1 MPTVTGIIEVV
12 SVQERKTQWGVK
24 NATSFKLGE
33 NWYSGGFKEW
43 EVEKGDDV
51 QLSFEVN
58 PKGFKDVTTIAVVA
72 KGAPPPVTKAQSGA
86 PRGGRSFPM
95 DALDPGRVIVR
106 QNALAH
112 AVNTAIHNSAKVA
125 VGGTVTTEEVI
136 GYARQYEAY
145 ACGDLDEEEAEAM
158 MAGNP
163 DPNA

>member
-24 NATSFKLGE
+24 SATSFKLGE

-86 PRGGRSFPM
+86 PRGGRAFPM
-95 DALDPGRVIVR
+95 DALDPSRVIVR
-106 QNALAH
+106 QNALTH
-112 AVNTAIHNSAKVA
+112 AVKTAIHNS
-125 VGGTVTTEEVI
+125 GGDIVDLEQVI

-145 ACGDLDEEEAEAM
+145 SCGNLDEAEAEEM